1 MGSRKPAQKPKTGP
15 ERGRTNESKK
25 PDMKL
30 PNPPEL
36 NFQLIKKIFFSKK
49 KHQKPFLLI
58 VIFFQL

>member
-36 NFQLIKKIFFSKK
+36 NFDLIKKIFSQKK
-49 KHQKPFLLI
+49 NTKNPSY
-58 VIFFQL
+58 

>member
-36 NFQLIKKIFFSKK
+36 NFELIKKNFFLKK
-49 KHQKPFLLI
+49 NTKNRSY
-58 VIFFQL
+58 